1 MAPRRSL
8 ASVFMLAVGLCLS
21 PALASAQG
29 KYPEK
34 PIQLIVPFPPGGAAD
49 VLARFISAELEPRL
63 GQSVIVVNR
72 AGAGTAIGAQAAAT
86 AAPDGYTLF
95 LGGNSTFT
103 MLPAVREKLPF
114 DSAKDFEP
122 IARVVTFLLALV
134 TYADNPVK
142 DVPALIAEARSAP
155 DKLTL
160 ASFGTAT
167 SSHFGGEM
175 FKSAAGIKM
184 THLPYKGSAPAMND
198 LVGKHIAYLV
208 DTVVATQ
215 PQVEAGKVRA
225 LAVLSKR
232 RSSHL
237 PDVPTAEE
245 FGLKDVD
252 LTIWLTVTAPKG
264 IPAEAKQRLTAAVD
278 EMMKTDKARARAN
291 QLGFEP
297 AYMTYADWAGDITRE
312 TDQMRAVA
320 RAAGI
325 KED

>member
-1 MAPRRSL
+1 MLRRLARGLLAAIAVSGLVAAP
-8 ASVFMLAVGLCLS
+8 AA
-21 PALASAQG
+21 AQG

-49 VLARFISAELEPRL
+49 VLARFLSAELEPRL
-63 GQSVIVVNR
+63 GQGVVVVNR
-72 AGAGTAIGAQAAAT
+72 PGAGTAIGAQAAAT
-86 AAPDGYTLF
+86 APADGYTLF

-103 MLPAVREKLPF
+103 MLPAVREKLSF
-114 DSAKDFEP
+114 DAAKDFEP

-142 DVPALIAEARSAP
+142 DLKTLIAEAKAAP

-175 FKSAAGIKM
+175 LKSAAGIKM
-184 THLPYKGSAPAMND
+184 VHLPYKGSGPAMND

-225 LAVLSKR
+225 LAVLSAK

-245 FGLKDVD
+245 LGLKNVD
-252 LTIWLTVTAPKG
+252 LTIWLAVTAPKG
-264 IPAEAKQRLTAAVD
+264 IPAEARQKLTTAID
-278 EMMKTDKARARAN
+278 EMMKTEKARSRAN

-297 AYMTYADWAGDITRE
+297 AYMTYTDWAGEITKE
-312 TDQMRAVA
+312 TDQMRAVVKS
-320 RAAGI
+320 AGI
-325 KED
+325 KEE

>member
-1 MAPRRSL
+1 MHRRFT
-8 ASVFMLAVGLCLS
+8 A
-21 PALASAQG
+21 ALAAATAALAIFASGLPVEA

-34 PIQLIVPFPPGGAAD
+34 PINLIVPFPPGGAAD

-63 GQSVIVVNR
+63 GQPVVVVNR

-103 MLPAVREKLPF
+103 MLPAVREKLGF
-114 DSAKDFEP
+114 DAAKDFEP
-122 IARVVTFLLALV
+122 IARVVTFLLALI
-134 TYADNPVK
+134 TYADNPIK
-142 DVPALIAEARSAP
+142 DVPALIAEAKAAP

-167 SSHFGGEM
+167 SSHFGTEM

-184 THLPYKGSAPAMND
+184 VHLPYKGSAPAMND

-215 PQVEAGKVRA
+215 PQVEAGKVRP
-225 LAVLSKR
+225 LAVLSAKR
-232 RSSHL
+232 STHL
-237 PDVPTAEE
+237 PNVPTAEE
-245 FGLKDVD
+245 LGLKGVD
-252 LTIWLTVTAPKG
+252 LTIWLSVTAPKG
-264 IPAEAKQRLTAAVD
+264 IPAEARQRLTAALD
-278 EMMKTDKARARAN
+278 EMMKTEKARARAT

-297 AYMTYADWAGDITRE
+297 AFKTYTDWAGEITKE
-312 TDQMRAVA
+312 IEQMRTVA
-320 RAAGI
+320 KAAGI
-325 KED
+325 KEE